1 MSKTIVTIFG
11 AVLALIGL
19 GGIPIYVM
27 EQDLL
32 RVGLFVGILIAG
44 IVVLGYASKS

>member
-11 AVLALIGL
+11 AALALIGL
-19 GGIPIYVM
+19 GGIPIYVV
-27 EQDLL
+27 EKDLL
-32 RVGLFVGILIAG
+32 RVGLFVGVLIAG